1 VTLRHRIRFY
11 QQLAVLARAGVPLR
25 SSLERL
31 KGRLSGREI
40 GILGQKINAGEPVG
54 AAFTAAGF
62 SPFEC
67 HLVAAGERSAR
78 LDSIYQHLADFW
90 LRQLDMIEA
99 LTRQIYYPFI
109 VLNLAVLV
117 GGLINLASS
126 SWPLVILHLIVS
138 FIWLYAIGFILYT
151 ILRVSWQ
158 SEAAQFFW
166 LSLPIIGRTLS
177 TAYAYR
183 WITALRLEYGA
194 GIPLP
199 EAAADAWRA
208 SGYVGR
214 EKFARDAQHAL
225 REGAELS
232 TLLQGWRRLPR
243 DWVDFIETGE
253 ISGALDTAFENL
265 EAEAARSWKI
275 AQEQMT
281 QWVPKIIYFLILVIV
296 GIQIVF
302 TALDWWHVNVSG
314 PISDALKQTNP

>member
-1 VTLRHRIRFY
+1 MTLRHRIRFY

-54 AAFTAAGF
+54 DAFIAAGF

-78 LDSIYQHLADFW
+78 LESVYQHLADFW
-90 LRQLDMIEA
+90 SRQLDMIGA
-99 LTRQIYYPFI
+99 LTRQLYYPFI
-109 VLNLAVLV
+109 VLNLAVLL
-117 GGLINLASS
+117 GDIIDSASG
-126 SWPLVILHLIVS
+126 SWSLLIVHIVVS
-138 FIWLYAIGFILYT
+138 FAWLYGIGFILYT
-151 ILRVSWQ
+151 ILCASWQ
-158 SEAAQFFW
+158 SEAAQRFW
-166 LSLPIIGRTLS
+166 LCLPIIGRTLS

-194 GIPLP
+194 GVPLP
-199 EAAADAWRA
+199 NAAADAWRA

-214 EKFARDAQHAL
+214 EQLAREAEHAL

-232 TLLQGWRRLPR
+232 ALVQGWRRLPR

-281 QWVPKIIYFLILVIV
+281 QWVPKIIYFLILLIV
-296 GIQIVF
+296 GLKILF
-302 TALDWWHVNVSG
+302 LALDVWQKNVTG
-314 PISDALKQTNP
+314 PINDALKQINP